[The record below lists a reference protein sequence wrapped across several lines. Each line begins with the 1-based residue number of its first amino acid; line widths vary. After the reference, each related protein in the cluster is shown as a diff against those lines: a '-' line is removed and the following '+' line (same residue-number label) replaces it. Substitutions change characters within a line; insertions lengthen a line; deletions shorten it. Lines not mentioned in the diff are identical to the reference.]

1 MKTAHETADRAR
13 IRNERVASQER
24 VRKQQQELLARE
36 RHAEVERRDH
46 TVHTVWADPNLTERI
61 IEWLAATRVTD
72 QDASPGDAVAI
83 LFTFDVVNRRCHAT
97 VRGELPELRDRLI
110 VELPAAVQR
119 ACAFCGATTVLGMC
133 RLFAHTPRSPHE
145 RTILSDVPPAPKL
158 RYADMTR
165 PADALCLVVSTFKAR
180 SGASGDVLEPGTCP
194 WLPTIHSTYVVE
206 DQNHR
211 LYAAGLP
218 DLDTAQIDHLGV
230 HAYRRG
236 GPPAVALLAL
246 VDARSSHAPTR
257 QAAAAA
263 GTLLEFCR
271 YERPPVQ
278 DLTWLLLRPVSEA
291 GRHGMPV
298 GGVAHQLQLVLD
310 GPAGVIEDARAISM
324 HIHRNVPF
332 SPTGQVW
339 GFRDVHPSSQAYWFA
354 PR

>member
-24 VRKQQQELLARE
+24 VRKQQQELLAR
-36 RHAEVERRDH
+36 
-46 TVHTVWADPNLTERI
+46 TVHRVWADPNLTERI
-61 IEWLAATRVTD
+61 IGWLTATRVTD
-72 QDASPGDAVAI
+72 RNASPSDAVAI
-83 LFTFDVVNRRCHAT
+83 LFTFDVLNRRGHAT

-133 RLFAHTPRSPHE
+133 RLFAHTPRSLHE
-145 RTILSDVPPAPKL
+145 HTYLSDVPPAPRL
-158 RYADMTR
+158 CYADMTR
-165 PADALCLVVSTFKAR
+165 PADALYLVVSTFKAP
-180 SGASGDVLEPGTCP
+180 SGVLEPGTCP
-194 WLPTIHSTYVVE
+194 WLPTIDATYVVE

-218 DLDTAQIDHLGV
+218 DLETAQIDNLGV

-246 VDARSSHAPTR
+246 VEARHSHAPTR
-257 QAAAAA
+257 LAATAA

-339 GFRDVHPSSQAYWFA
+339 GFRDVHPSSQAYWFSEWA
-354 PR
+354 VSGPLSGI